1 MRFRKLIQ
9 TSFARFCLK
18 NETGSVTLTSEALIL
33 AFIVLMGL
41 AAVGFLLART
51 DEQMDRSSNWVSCGN
66 VLDCEKPHASGQ
78 GSGETGGLDS
88 RP

>member
-1 MRFRKLIQ
+1 MRFRKLIL
-9 TSFARFCLK
+9 TCFARLSLK
-18 NETGSVTLTSEALIL
+18 SETGSVTLTSEALIL

-51 DEQMDRSSNWVSCGN
+51 DEQMDRSSSWVSCGN
-66 VLDCEKPHASGQ
+66 VLDCEKSPASGQ